1 MSWQDYFAGKHVW
14 ITGAGGGLGS
24 AMTTALAE
32 YGAEIVASDIREDLV
47 SDLAERFS
55 TVHPLALDISN
66 SDLIDEAATRVWDLL
81 GSVDI
86 LINNAGIS
94 QRSLFAE
101 TDRAVLRRIIEI
113 NLIGTME
120 VTRAVVPRMLAGG
133 GGHILT
139 ITSMAARVQTPL
151 RSMYAAAKSGLH
163 GMFDCLR
170 GELRAQG
177 IRVTLAVPGT
187 VQTGISKNAMTASGA
202 AYGHTDRNQAAG
214 MAPDECAR
222 KILKGAAA
230 RRREFTVA
238 MPLKFRFA
246 QFLRRYAPNLFFR
259 MIANAKVSG

>member
-1 MSWQDYFAGKHVW
+1 MSWQDSFAGKHIW
-14 ITGAGGGLGS
+14 ITGAGGGLGK
-24 AMTTALAE
+24 AMSEALAE
-32 YGAEIVASDIREDLV
+32 YGAEVVVSDIREELVRDL
-47 SDLAERFS
+47 SDRFE
-55 TVHPLALDISN
+55 TVHALALDITK
-66 SDLIDEAATRVWDLL
+66 SDLIDEAATRAWDLL
-81 GSVDI
+81 GSVDL

-101 TDRAVLRRIIEI
+101 TDPAVLRRIIEI

-120 VTRAVVPRMLAGG
+120 VTRAVVPRMIAGG

-151 RSMYAAAKSGLH
+151 RSMYSAAKSGLH

-170 GELRAQG
+170 SELRAHG

-187 VQTGISKNAMTASGA
+187 IQTGISKNAVTATGA
-202 AYGHTDRNQAAG
+202 AYGHTDQNQATG

-222 KILKGAAA
+222 RILKGVAAN
-230 RRREFTVA
+230 RREFTVA
-238 MPLKFRFA
+238 LPFKFRFA
-246 QFLRRYAPNLFFR
+246 QFMRRYAPNLFFR